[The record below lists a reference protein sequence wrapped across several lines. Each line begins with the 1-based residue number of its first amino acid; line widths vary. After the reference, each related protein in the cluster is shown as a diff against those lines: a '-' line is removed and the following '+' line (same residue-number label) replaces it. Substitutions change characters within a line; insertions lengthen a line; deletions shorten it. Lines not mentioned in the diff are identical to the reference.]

1 MKKSVT
7 KKQRI
12 RKKHITRKQ
21 ARNRRKKTN
30 RRQRKAKKTRRRTR
44 RKTGGQD
51 NTTVKQLFGR
61 TYSIQDVDYDGD
73 CMYHSILRATRANDK
88 EPGTMRDEKGA
99 YWTPKVL
106 RKYLAENVYNYSD
119 ITEQYGD
126 MLKEI
131 VGEIKNGI
139 KDPGNPR
146 NWGSEPVVQ
155 IVNRIFDIDI
165 QIVDKST
172 WKLMW
177 GSGEVTDDTILL
189 LWVNGAHYMWLKEE
203 NKATAKE
210 EKKEE
215 NNGYTELN
223 DIWNDRKVTDE
234 EAINMIRGLK
244 NVDLNNLVRNRES
257 ILYKTVYP
265 YNYYTPKFPGYGLPV
280 INALVNAGANP
291 NQVLRGVKV
300 VGDEKIYNG
309 ETALDL
315 LVKDYKHLLDNERTI
330 KEILRYDRN
339 ADYFDKFYV
348 TRLVQQV
355 DFEKP
360 KFMLVMSR
368 SGLIYEQKRIQKET
382 APKLEKELTRLG
394 EIIDY
399 LSKRTKTAPG
409 QAKISAAK
417 IRNSDKL
424 WDMSHPTQGRR
435 YNYSRMKISDFV
447 KAIREHDLKKVKDM
461 VDAGIDVNQKQSDN
475 REEKF
480 PVCEAITATDI
491 IDPADRYKIRVVMGG
506 GVNDNEKNGDAG
518 VSKSNAIQI
527 VKLLI
532 NSGAKMDQPCDEIYQ
547 DANTPLQ
554 ELGLLHRDY
563 EWEPDN
569 RREVEQLIMY
579 AFQHG
584 ATPPIRDATDRE
596 NDYSEELY
604 DSEEVEDIITT
615 LYEKYKRTKK
625 NT

>member
-1 MKKSVT
+1 M
-7 KKQRI
+7 
-12 RKKHITRKQ
+12 
-21 ARNRRKKTN
+21 
-30 RRQRKAKKTRRRTR
+30 
-44 RKTGGQD
+44 
-51 NTTVKQLFGR
+51 
-61 TYSIQDVDYDGD
+61 
-73 CMYHSILRATRANDK
+73 
-88 EPGTMRDEKGA
+88 
-99 YWTPKVL
+99 
-106 RKYLAENVYNYSD
+106 
-119 ITEQYGD
+119 
-126 MLKEI
+126 
-131 VGEIKNGI
+131 
-139 KDPGNPR
+139 
-146 NWGSEPVVQ
+146 
-155 IVNRIFDIDI
+155 
-165 QIVDKST
+165 
-172 WKLMW
+172 
-177 GSGEVTDDTILL
+177 
-189 LWVNGAHYMWLKEE
+189 
-203 NKATAKE
+203 
-210 EKKEE
+210 
-215 NNGYTELN
+215 
-223 DIWNDRKVTDE
+223 TDE

-244 NVDLNNLVRNRES
+244 NVDLNKLNWNRES
-257 ILYKTVYP
+257 ILYNTAHRYGGSIAG
-265 YNYYTPKFPGYGLPV
+265 FPGYGLPV

-315 LVKDYKHLLDNERTI
+315 LVKDYKFLVKNERTI

-360 KFMLVMSR
+360 KFRLLMSR
-368 SGLIYEQKRIQKET
+368 YCLGREQKRLQKET
-382 APKLEKELTRLG
+382 VPKLEKELTRLG

-424 WDMSHPTQGRR
+424 WDMSHPTQDRV

-475 REEKF
+475 NDEKF

>member
-21 ARNRRKKTN
+21 ARNRRRKTK

-51 NTTVKQLFGR
+51 NTTFKQLFGR

-215 NNGYTELN
+215 KEEKKE

-244 NVDLNNLVRNRES
+244 NVDLNKLNWNRQS
-257 ILYKTVYP
+257 ILYNTAHRYG
-265 YNYYTPKFPGYGLPV
+265 YYTPKFPGYGLPV

-315 LVKDYKHLLDNERTI
+315 LVKDYKQLLDNEMTI
-330 KEILRYDRN
+330 KAILRYDLN

-348 TRLVQQV
+348 TGLVQQV

-360 KFMLVMSR
+360 KFRLLMSR
-368 SGLIYEQKRIQKET
+368 YGLGHEQKRIQKET
-382 APKLEKELTRLG
+382 VPKLEKELTRLG

-424 WDMSHPTQGRR
+424 WDMSHPTQGRV

-475 REEKF
+475 NDEKF